1 MLDVWVWVLSG
12 DQVFGG
18 TCYGR
23 MQPNAEASCK
33 WVLDNMRVDLEGEFV
48 FGPGSDPESE
58 VHLPYSIVSRE
69 SHAG

>member
-1 MLDVWVWVLSG
+1 MLTG
-12 DQVFGG
+12 DEVFGG

-23 MQPNAEASCK
+23 MAVDAETSCK
-33 WVLDNMRVDLEGEFV
+33 WVLDNMRVNLEEEYV
-48 FGPGSDPESE
+48 FGPGSDPDAE

>member
-1 MLDVWVWVLSG
+1 MLND
-12 DQVFGG
+12 DEVFGG

-33 WVLDNMRVDLEGEFV
+33 WILDHMRVDLEEEYL
-48 FGPGSDPESE
+48 FGPGSDPEAE
-58 VHLPYSIVSRE
+58 VHLPYRVESRE